1 MSEQRRLR
9 RLCVFCGA
17 NTGLRPAYADAAVT
31 LAGLLAE
38 RGIEL
43 VYGGGSVGLMGCL
56 ADAVLARGGRVTG
69 VIPRTLFRRE
79 AVHEGLTELVVVD
92 SMLERKTV
100 MIERADAFAA
110 LPGGFG
116 TIDELFEV
124 LTWSQLGMHAKPC
137 GLLDIEGFYGGLL
150 AFLDHQ
156 VREGFLRPGHRALVH
171 VEATPEALLA
181 RLDAFGARGSDAA

>member
-1 MSEQRRLR
+1 MSEERRLR

-17 NTGLRPAYADAAVT
+17 NVGLRPAYADAALA
-31 LAGLLAE
+31 LAGILAD
-38 RGIEL
+38 RGVEL
-43 VYGGGSVGLMGCL
+43 VYGGGSIGLMGCL

-79 AVHEGLTELVVVD
+79 VVHAGLTELVVVD

-100 MIERADAFAA
+100 MIERADAFVA

-124 LTWSQLGMHAKPC
+124 LTWSQLGIHAKPC
-137 GLLDIEGFYGGLL
+137 GLLDVDGFYERLL

-156 VREGFLRPGHRALVH
+156 VREGFLLPGHRALVH
-171 VEATPEALLA
+171 VEADPEALIT
-181 RLDAFGARGSDAA
+181 RLGAAGARGSDAA